1 METKAS
7 LDGLKMSSHFSKKAK
22 EQVTGGSIKHVEDQL
37 WDLKEKVNRFQDGIN
52 HNKEKINDIETR
64 ILLLVQHVDNDQE
77 EENSQS

>member
-37 WDLKEKVNRFQDGIN
+37 KFFYEISKKKSIDSK
-52 HNKEKINDIETR
+52 TA
-64 ILLLVQHVDNDQE
+64 
-77 EENSQS
+77 